1 MLFKIMKQILL
12 NSDHYGGNINEL
24 DNMVKIVTSF
34 LTNA

>member
-1 MLFKIMKQILL
+1 MKQILL
-12 NSDHYGGNINEL
+12 DSDHYNDNIKEL